1 MIRRAEDRSI
11 NRTGVKGVKGT
22 TFGFNPALTFG
33 FNSDVVRGIER
44 EALSSCVNGAYFHF

>member
-44 EALSSCVNGAYFHF
+44 QALSSCVNGAYFLF